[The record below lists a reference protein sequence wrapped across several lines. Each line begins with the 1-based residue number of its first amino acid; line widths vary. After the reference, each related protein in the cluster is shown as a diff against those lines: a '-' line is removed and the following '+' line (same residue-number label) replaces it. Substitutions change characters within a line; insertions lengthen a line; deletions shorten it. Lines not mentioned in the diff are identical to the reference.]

1 MEKTSDNE
9 NEKKNPSK
17 VIIVPKPPKE
27 TKDTAS
33 TPSAMKE
40 VAAEF
45 VKDAVI
51 QEKDV
56 VKDIPAK
63 PNVK

>member
-1 MEKTSDNE
+1 MKNTNADNGS
-9 NEKKNPSK
+9 KNPSK

-63 PNVK
+63 PKVK